1 MYQLTCVYMYLDE
14 VINVQKNTRQSFN
27 EMSIR

>member
-1 MYQLTCVYMYLDE
+1 MYQLTCVYLDE